1 MAVDFTIAGV
11 VDVFAQTL
19 CGGSTVIAGLLIM
32 LGVYLAIL
40 AVFAAAKAPLEYSLV
55 PLIIVDI
62 AFAAMGIIDYTL
74 SMLVLIITA
83 VLVAGRVRDMVV
95 GGRSRCWVLPAAAMI
110 PCR

>member
-1 MAVDFTIAGV
+1 MNVDFSIQSV
-11 VDVFAQTL
+11 VDVVANSL

-40 AVFAAAKAPLEYSLV
+40 AVFAAVKAPLEYSLV
-55 PLIIVDI
+55 PLMIVDI
-62 AFAAMGIIDYTL
+62 AFAAMGVIDYTL

-95 GGRSRCWVLPAAAMI
+95 GGRS
-110 PCR
+110 

>member
-1 MAVDFTIAGV
+1 MNVDFSIQSV
-11 VDVFAQTL
+11 VDVVANSL

-40 AVFAAAKAPLEYSLV
+40 AIFAAVKAPLEYSLV
-55 PLIIVDI
+55 PLMIVDI
-62 AFAAMGIIDYTL
+62 AFAAMGVIDYTL

-95 GGRSRCWVLPAAAMI
+95 GGRS
-110 PCR
+110 

>member
-1 MAVDFTIAGV
+1 MSVDFSIQSV
-11 VDVFAQTL
+11 VDVVANSL

-40 AVFAAAKAPLEYSLV
+40 AVFAAVKAPLEYSLV
-55 PLIIVDI
+55 PLMIVDI
-62 AFAAMGIIDYTL
+62 AFAAMGVIDYTL

-95 GGRSRCWVLPAAAMI
+95 GGRS
-110 PCR
+110 

>member
-1 MAVDFTIAGV
+1 MGVDFSIQSL
-11 VDVFAQTL
+11 VDVVANSL

-40 AVFAAAKAPLEYSLV
+40 AVFAAVKAPLEYSLV
-55 PLIIVDI
+55 PLMIVDI
-62 AFAAMGIIDYTL
+62 AFAAMGVIDYTL

-95 GGRSRCWVLPAAAMI
+95 GGRS
-110 PCR
+110 

>member
-1 MAVDFTIAGV
+1 MSVDFSIQSV
-11 VDVFAQTL
+11 VDVVANSL

-40 AVFAAAKAPLEYSLV
+40 AIFAAVKAPLEYSLV
-55 PLIIVDI
+55 PLMIVDI
-62 AFAAMGIIDYTL
+62 AFAAMGVIDYTL

-95 GGRSRCWVLPAAAMI
+95 GGRS
-110 PCR
+110 